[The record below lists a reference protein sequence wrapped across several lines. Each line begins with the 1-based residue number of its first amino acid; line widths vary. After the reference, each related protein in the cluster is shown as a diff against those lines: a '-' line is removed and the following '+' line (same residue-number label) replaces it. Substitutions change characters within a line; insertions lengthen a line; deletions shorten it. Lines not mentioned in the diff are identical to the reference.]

1 MRNIRRPILALVFA
15 LATAPA
21 VQAQVI
27 TISPAVHIVP
37 PFMNAQGQSY
47 RLMPPVEYDHPYAGA
62 LAILVSVR

>member
-1 MRNIRRPILALVFA
+1 MRHILTIAALVMA
-15 LATAPA
+15 TTLAE
-21 VQAQVI
+21 AQVI

-62 LAILVSVR
+62 AYSFPYDG